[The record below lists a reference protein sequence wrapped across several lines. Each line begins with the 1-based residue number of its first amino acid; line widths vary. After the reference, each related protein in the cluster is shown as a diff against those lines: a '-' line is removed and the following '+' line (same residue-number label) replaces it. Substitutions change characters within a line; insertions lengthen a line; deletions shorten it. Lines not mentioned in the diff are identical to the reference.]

1 MTAPLLVQDN
11 FVVTLTFSMSTTD
24 GEQIERA
31 DSSDPL
37 VYLHGHD
44 QLLPGFERRL
54 EGLRV
59 GARTEFTIPALEG
72 FGGGEGTDI
81 QMIERDALPEG
92 LEPELGMTLLADFGA
107 GVEEVTIVEV
117 TDEYIKLDLRHP
129 YAGRDLVCA
138 VEILEVREAT
148 AEEIEHG
155 HAHGPHGH
163 HHH

>member
-1 MTAPLLVQDN
+1 MTAPQLVQDN
-11 FVVTLTFSMSTTD
+11 VVVTLTFSMSTTD
-24 GEQIERA
+24 GETIEQA

-54 EGLRV
+54 GGLKV
-59 GARTEFTIPALEG
+59 GARTEFTIPADEG

-81 QMIERDALPEG
+81 QTVERDALPEG
-92 LEPELGMTLLADFGA
+92 LEPEVGMQLLADFGA

-129 YAGRDLVCA
+129 FAGHDLVCA